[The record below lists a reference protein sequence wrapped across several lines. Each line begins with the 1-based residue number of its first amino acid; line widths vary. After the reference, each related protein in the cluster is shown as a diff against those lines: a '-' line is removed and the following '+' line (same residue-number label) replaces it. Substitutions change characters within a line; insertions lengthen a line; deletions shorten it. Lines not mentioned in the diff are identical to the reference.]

1 MAWWQQAI
9 TWTNCDPDPWRHVA
23 SLGHNE
29 LMTPRPQNFFH
40 NVVLKP
46 AITEF
51 KKCCT
56 PYILSGILRFMSVLK
71 IPKLK
76 FNVSPF
82 HPLRLKNFA
91 ATFCSQIWYLE
102 AIVTKEKLSLFTGV
116 LQQVFSTQ
124 FYKALT
130 GTHHAPCDSEWW
142 LKQELFYIFMP
153 SGHDVSKDLQLNWLF
168 NSLFTL
174 TMIFNKSSALVA
186 LPPLTGPVIGGSP
199 AQKSG
204 NAESVSMPWLRHG

>member
-1 MAWWQQAI
+1 MATSHYLNQLW
-9 TWTNCDPDPWRHVA
+9 PR

-71 IPKLK
+71 IQKLK

-102 AIVTKEKLSLFTGV
+102 AIVTKEKMSLFTRV
-116 LQQVFSTQ
+116 HQQVF
-124 FYKALT
+124 FNPVLLVRI
-130 GTHHAPCDSEWW
+130 THLVTVSGDSN
-142 LKQELFYIFMP
+142 KNYSIF
-153 SGHDVSKDLQLNWLF
+153 SCLQVMTSQKIF
-168 NSLFTL
+168 NSTDFSTA
-174 TMIFNKSSALVA
+174 F
-186 LPPLTGPVIGGSP
+186 
-199 AQKSG
+199 
-204 NAESVSMPWLRHG
+204 LRLQW